1 MLLVDTNV
9 LVDVVQDDPQWADWS
24 IAQLRAQASVHQLM
38 INPIVYAEL
47 SLSFATIEA
56 LERVL
61 ATLALELREL
71 PRPALFLAVKAY
83 LQYRRRGGTKLQV
96 LPDFFIG
103 AHAAVEGW
111 PLLTRDASRFRTY
124 FPTLDVIAP

>member
-9 LVDVVQDDPQWADWS
+9 LVDVLQDDPQWADWS

-103 AHAAVEGW
+103 AHAAVEGCA
-111 PLLTRDASRFRTY
+111 LLTRDARRFETY
-124 FPTLDVIAP
+124 FPTLKIIAP

>member
-103 AHAAVEGW
+103 AHAAVEGCA
-111 PLLTRDASRFRTY
+111 LLTRDARRFETY
-124 FPTLDVIAP
+124 FPTLKIIAP